1 MNDIL
6 KSMPSALN
14 LIECKSPFDTTVS
27 AACYQ
32 GISNIDEFATF
43 LCERKND
50 GTLHELTLRESDRY
64 GRLVRVY
71 LSDHSLIHAVINLRT
86 GIVHLVVYTLR
97 TNKISEFEAEYFV
110 YQIRQHI
117 NQY

>member
-14 LIECKSPFDTTVS
+14 LIECKSPFDATVS
-27 AACYQ
+27 TVCYQ

-50 GTLHELTLRESDRY
+50 GTLHELNLRESDRY
-64 GRLVRVY
+64 GRLARVY

-86 GIVHLVVYTLR
+86 GIVHLIVYTLP
-97 TNKISEFEAEYFV
+97 TNKISGSEAEYFV

-117 NQY
+117 KEF